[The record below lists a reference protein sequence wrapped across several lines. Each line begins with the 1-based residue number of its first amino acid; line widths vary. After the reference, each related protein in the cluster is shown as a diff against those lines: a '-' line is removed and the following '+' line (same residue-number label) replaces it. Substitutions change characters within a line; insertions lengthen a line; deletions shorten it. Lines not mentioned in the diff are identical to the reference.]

1 WSFLKVHLKEGF
13 GSGADFDNY
22 KQGGRFTVSLPE
34 QMESTNI
41 LNSNSAYTHMTLNLV
56 YDGLYKYNPYSLED
70 CAWLATDWLVEEVDP
85 ANLAAT
91 PGAVEG
97 DLTKI
102 TYHLRNETIL
112 WHDGQELTSE
122 DVAYSYTLVN
132 ESNSPVYLTAV
143 QDVTHV
149 EIPDAKTVE
158 IFCKI
163 GGLFTL
169 HRTSLPVFPKH
180 IWEPISNP
188 LTWSNSDPVGSGPY
202 KWKSRT
208 PGELVVLERNDG
220 FIYNPRNYGG
230 SPVTT
235 TTSSSISTA
244 TTTTTTTTTTTAN
257 NPPHITV
264 LYPNGGEEISGEI
277 TIMWSGGDDDGD
289 QIAYDVFIS
298 PDIGQT
304 WIQLADDI
312 IQNYFEWNT
321 QYYAD
326 GNTYLVKIVANDWA
340 DSTVDLSDGV
350 FSIVNE
356 NNESSTETSSINPVD
371 PFSSE
376 GFDMTSII
384 LLLPL
389 ISIKLIRKNRM
400 KRKNKK

>member
-1 WSFLKVHLKEGF
+1 
-13 GSGADFDNY
+13 
-22 KQGGRFTVSLPE
+22 
-34 QMESTNI
+34 
-41 LNSNSAYTHMTLNLV
+41 
-56 YDGLYKYNPYSLED
+56 
-70 CAWLATDWLVEEVDP
+70 
-85 ANLAAT
+85 
-91 PGAVEG
+91 
-97 DLTKI
+97 
-102 TYHLRNETIL
+102 
-112 WHDGQELTSE
+112 
-122 DVAYSYTLVN
+122 
-132 ESNSPVYLTAV
+132 
-143 QDVTHV
+143 
-149 EIPDAKTVE
+149 
-158 IFCKI
+158 
-163 GGLFTL
+163 
-169 HRTSLPVFPKH
+169 
-180 IWEPISNP
+180 
-188 LTWSNSDPVGSGPY
+188 
-202 KWKSRT
+202 
-208 PGELVVLERNDG
+208 
-220 FIYNPRNYGG
+220 
-230 SPVTT
+230 
-235 TTSSSISTA
+235 
-244 TTTTTTTTTTTAN
+244 
-257 NPPHITV
+257 ITV